1 VKRWS
6 GYPAA
11 VSAALL
17 LCACGTTPQERA
29 AELGREGR
37 WSEALALLDTQ
48 PSNEKLINSRDDAER
63 RALRARLLQTA
74 TTQWLAQAERARA
87 TGRLDDAAVLLAQVE
102 RLSPAN
108 PRAAALRRDIA
119 LAERHNQLIEQARSD
134 VRNGRADAARTA
146 LEQVLREAPQ
156 QAAARALLHQT
167 TPALPPEALPPALAE
182 AYRRPVTLEFR
193 DAPLR
198 NVFEAL
204 ARSHQLNVVF
214 DREVRADQ
222 KVTLFLRD
230 IALDEALR
238 VLLSTQQLERKVLNA
253 NTLLIYPATPAKQR
267 EHQELVARTFYLTNT
282 DTKNATAL
290 IRTITKTQDLHA
302 DERLNA
308 IVVRESPAVMRV
320 IEDLVAAVD
329 LPDAEVTID
338 VEVLEVS
345 SRRLDELGLQWPE
358 QVGVSIPSVDG
369 SFQDV
374 VTLARDQR
382 LRGRIANPVLLAT
395 LRGSDDNT
403 NTLANPTI
411 RARNREKAQV
421 HVGEKL
427 PVFTTTSVP
436 NAGVAASV
444 NYLDVGIKLDVEP
457 TVQLDNEVVIKV
469 TLEVSNLLR
478 QVNGP
483 SGSVGYELGTR
494 RTSTTLRLKDGETQI
509 LAGLVKDDDLRNVA
523 GIPGLAEL
531 PLVGRLFGLHS
542 DRRDKTELVLLMT
555 PRVVRNLPVP
565 DPRITQRPGGTGSNP
580 GAQPLRLSE
589 RARAAV
595 PMAGL
600 AAAAASAAE
609 TAAAATQPPPGRLEL
624 ATSGN
629 AGVGDAVSVSL
640 RNRSDARINGELV
653 FDNSLLR
660 NAAVG
665 ADESPSAPFELA
677 PNGQFVLVLRVLPT
691 AAGKTTDVV
700 ATLRSAVE
708 AGGGPAQIEIT
719 GSGRIEVKR

>member
-1 VKRWS
+1 MRRWP

-17 LCACGTTPQERA
+17 LSACGTPPQERA
-29 AELGREGR
+29 NELGREGR
-37 WSEALALLDTQ
+37 YAEALALLDNK
-48 PSNEKLINSRDDAER
+48 PASARDDAER
-63 RALRARLLQTA
+63 RAVRARLLQTA
-74 TTQWLAQAERARA
+74 VTQWLAQAERARA
-87 TGRLDDAAVLLAQVE
+87 SGRLADVAVLLEQVE
-102 RLSPAN
+102 RWEPN
-108 PRAAALRRDIA
+108 HPRAAALRRDVA
-119 LAERHNQLIEQARSD
+119 QAERHDKLIEQARAEL
-134 VRNGRADAARTA
+134 RNNRGEAARTA

-156 QAAARALLHQT
+156 QAAARALLHQI
-167 TPALPPEALPPALAE
+167 TPVLPQDALPPALAE

-214 DREVRADQ
+214 DRDVRADQ

-238 VLLSTQQLERKVLNA
+238 VLLSTQQLERKVLNT
-253 NTLLIYPATPAKQR
+253 NTLLIYPATAAKQR
-267 EHQELVARTFYLTNT
+267 EHQDLVARTFYLTNT

-308 IVVRESPAVMRV
+308 IVVREAPAVMRL

-338 VEVLEVS
+338 VEVLEIS
-345 SRRLDELGLQWPE
+345 RRRLDELGLQWPE
-358 QVGVSIPSVDG
+358 QVGVSIPGVDG
-369 SFQDV
+369 SFPEV
-374 VTLARDQR
+374 VTLARNQR

-395 LRGSDDNT
+395 LRGTDDNT

-436 NAGVAASV
+436 NAGVAAAVS
-444 NYLDVGIKLDVEP
+444 YLDVGIKLDVEP

-469 TLEVSNLLR
+469 TLEVSNLIR
-478 QVNGP
+478 QVSGP
-483 SGSVGYELGTR
+483 AGSVGYELGTR
-494 RTSTTLRLKDGETQI
+494 RTNTTLRLKDGETQI
-509 LAGLVKDDDLRNVA
+509 LAGLVRDDDLRNIDGV
-523 GIPGLAEL
+523 PGLADL

-542 DRRDKTELVLLMT
+542 DTRNKSELVLLMT
-555 PRVVRNLPVP
+555 PRVVRNLPLP
-565 DPRITQRPGGTGSNP
+565 EPRITQRPGGTGTNP

-589 RARAAV
+589 QARVSV
-595 PMAGL
+595 PMAGQARAGP
-600 AAAAASAAE
+600 AAAAADTEAASA
-609 TAAAATQPPPGRLEL
+609 TPPPGRLEL

-629 AGVGDAVSVSL
+629 ASVGEAVSVSL
-640 RNRSDARINGELV
+640 RNRSDARISGDLV

-677 PNGQFVLVLRVLPT
+677 PNGQFVLVLRVLPN
-691 AAGKTTDVV
+691 AAGKTTDVL
-700 ATLRSAVE
+700 ATLRNAVDT
-708 AGGGPAQIEIT
+708 GGGPAQIEIT
-719 GSGRIEVKR
+719 GSGRIEVRGVR